1 MEECAVAIYASP
13 KRVRQLRRSDENPFG
28 NVYGPS
34 ETVPVSGIYACTGC
48 WYEDVC
54 IEGTDFPPE
63 NYEHQHASGEYRL
76 PVRWRL
82 VVMPSHE
89 RSLDRYYY

>member
-1 MEECAVAIYASP
+1 MLAPYPPIAASGWRNVQWLFTP
-13 KRVRQLRRSDENPFG
+13 
-28 NVYGPS
+28 VYGPS

-54 IEGTDFPPE
+54 IEGTIFPPE
-63 NYEHQHASGEYRL
+63 NREHEHPVGECRL

-89 RSLDRYYY
+89 RSLDRYCY